1 MTETSEPARQH
12 HRNEEQDV
20 KRNNEELSRQPRSF
34 SRRKSHIRSVSFCE
48 SKTVNTTIQGPAVSR
63 KSDMIRG
70 FICTSFLICIA
81 ALYLSPEQEDVLKCL
96 FDLGLS
102 DTQAL
107 NYLGCTMGGNC
118 TGCAEKLKNAGVKP
132 KTVVKATNCTQP
144 FCCHQ

>member
-1 MTETSEPARQH
+1 LILQFKAHYRFPYVAPLTPFF
-12 HRNEEQDV
+12 
-20 KRNNEELSRQPRSF
+20 F
-34 SRRKSHIRSVSFCE
+34 SVVIFLYFS
-48 SKTVNTTIQGPAVSR
+48 GPAVSR

-81 ALYLSPEQEDVLKCL
+81 ALYLSPEQQDVLKCL

-144 FCCHQ
+144 LCCHQ